1 MGRNSSALFIAIGL
15 FLSGDV
21 LAEPR
26 AQADLRIAGIEASL
40 GESGFACGVE
50 VRNYHDDH
58 ARNVA
63 LRILLPVGVRVA
75 LVPESCRA
83 GAPADD
89 GTVGVISCTLG
100 RIPVGGRVERR
111 VVTTVPPERVRR
123 SCGALVWSTTPDPD
137 PTNNQ
142 AVASL
147 AQRAQAGTAN

>member
-1 MGRNSSALFIAIGL
+1 MGRNSSALLIAIGL

-26 AQADLRIAGIEASL
+26 AQADLRISEIEASL
-40 GESGFACGVE
+40 TESGFTCGVE
-50 VRNYHDDH
+50 VRNYHDDQ
-58 ARNVA
+58 AREVA

-75 LVPESCRA
+75 LKPESCSA

-89 GTVGVISCTLG
+89 GTVGVISCALG
-100 RIPVGGRVERR
+100 RIAVGGRAKRR
-111 VVTTVPPERVRR
+111 VVTTIPPERVRQ

-142 AVASL
+142 AVAG
-147 AQRAQAGTAN
+147 AHHHY

>member
-1 MGRNSSALFIAIGL
+1 MRTRLTVLLLALGL

-21 LAEPR
+21 VAEPR
-26 AQADLRIAGIEASL
+26 TQADLRIARIQASL
-40 GESGFACGVE
+40 NESGFGCTVE
-50 VRNYHDDH
+50 VLNYHEDR

-75 LVPESCRA
+75 LMPPACTA

-89 GTVGVISCTLG
+89 GTVGVVSCALG
-100 RIPVGGRVERR
+100 SIPVGRR
-111 VVTTVPPERVRR
+111 AAASVVTTIPPPAVRH

-142 AVASL
+142 AAAHVP
-147 AQRAQAGTAN
+147 RGAQASAGN